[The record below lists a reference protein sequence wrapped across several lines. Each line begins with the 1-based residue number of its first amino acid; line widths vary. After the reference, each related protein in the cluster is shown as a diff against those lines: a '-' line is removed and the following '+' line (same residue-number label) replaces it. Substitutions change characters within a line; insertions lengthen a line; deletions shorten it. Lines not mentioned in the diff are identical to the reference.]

1 MKNIIVDFWGVRGSV
16 PSPGP
21 TTTRYG
27 GNTSCVSIMAGNK
40 ILILDAGTGIRNLG
54 SAIISKPDLEI
65 FVIVTHSHWDHIQG
79 FPFFIPIYQPNR
91 PVFPFFTPIYQ
102 PDRSVYMFPTL
113 HKKNVVLA
121 SLIDQMDGAHFPV
134 TPDQVPSSFN
144 FITENPLEFL
154 AEKGFQVELIPM
166 NHPGKA
172 FGYKISIE
180 DKIICYFTDNEI
192 DPPYEKSIEIEKL
205 TQKCK
210 NADIL
215 IHDAQYT
222 EDDMPLK
229 HGWGHSLIS
238 QVTEL
243 GKSADVKN
251 LVYYHHDPERT
262 DDMLDKELE
271 KAAKTLKENGS
282 TVQPYFAYEGLK
294 LAL

>member
-27 GNTSCVSIMAGNK
+27 GNTSCVSITADDK

-79 FPFFIPIYQPNR
+79 FPFFTPIYQPNR
-91 PVFPFFTPIYQ
+91 PVH
-102 PDRSVYMFPTL
+102 MFPTL

-121 SLIDQMDGAHFPV
+121 SLIDQMDGAHFPI
-134 TPDQVPSSFN
+134 TPDQVPSNFN
-144 FITENPLEFL
+144 FVTENPLEFL
-154 AEKGFQVELIPM
+154 ESNGFHLEMVPM

-172 FGYKISIE
+172 FGYKITID
-180 DKIICYFTDNEI
+180 DKVICYFTDNEI
-192 DPPYEKSIEIEKL
+192 DPPYEKSIELNEL
-205 TQKCK
+205 TNQCRS
-210 NADIL
+210 ADIL

-243 GKSADVKN
+243 GKSAEVKN

-262 DDMLDKELE
+262 DDLLDKELE

-282 TVQPYFAYEGLK
+282 SVQPYFAYEGLK
-294 LAL
+294 LTL

>member
-1 MKNIIVDFWGVRGSV
+1 MNNIHVDFWGVRGSV

-27 GNTSCVSIMAGNK
+27 GNTSCVSITADDK

-79 FPFFIPIYQPNR
+79 FPFFTPIYQPNR
-91 PVFPFFTPIYQ
+91 PVH
-102 PDRSVYMFPTL
+102 MFPTL

-121 SLIDQMDGAHFPV
+121 SLIDQMDGAHFPI
-134 TPDQVPSSFN
+134 TPDQVPSNFN
-144 FITENPLEFL
+144 FVTENPLEFL
-154 AEKGFQVELIPM
+154 ESNGFHLEMVPM

-172 FGYKISIE
+172 FGYKITID

-192 DPPYEKSIEIEKL
+192 DPPYEKSIELNEL
-205 TQKCK
+205 TNQCR

-243 GKSADVKN
+243 GKSAEVKN

-262 DDMLDKELE
+262 DDLLDKELE

-282 TVQPYFAYEGLK
+282 SVQPYFAYEGLK
-294 LAL
+294 LTL

>member
-27 GNTSCVSIMAGNK
+27 GNTSCVSITADDK

-79 FPFFIPIYQPNR
+79 FPFFTPIYQPNR
-91 PVFPFFTPIYQ
+91 PVH
-102 PDRSVYMFPTL
+102 MFPTL

-121 SLIDQMDGAHFPV
+121 SLIDQMDGAHFPI
-134 TPDQVPSSFN
+134 TPDQVPSNFN
-144 FITENPLEFL
+144 FVTENPLEFL
-154 AEKGFQVELIPM
+154 ESNGFHLEMVPM

-172 FGYKISIE
+172 FGYKITIE

-192 DPPYEKSIEIEKL
+192 DPPYAKSIELDKL
-205 TQKCK
+205 TKQCR

-215 IHDAQYT
+215 IHDAQYI
-222 EDDMPLK
+222 EADMPLK

-243 GKSADVKN
+243 GKAAEVKS
-251 LVYYHHDPERT
+251 LVYYHHDPERS
-262 DDMLDKELE
+262 DDDIDAELE
-271 KAAKTLKENGS
+271 QATKVLKKNGS
-282 TVQPYFAYEGLK
+282 SVIPYFAYEGLN
-294 LAL
+294 LTL

>member
-27 GNTSCVSIMAGNK
+27 GNTSCVSITADDK

-79 FPFFIPIYQPNR
+79 FPFFTPIYQPNR
-91 PVFPFFTPIYQ
+91 PVH
-102 PDRSVYMFPTL
+102 MFPTL

-121 SLIDQMDGAHFPV
+121 SLIDQMDGAHFPI
-134 TPDQVPSSFN
+134 TPDQVPSNFN
-144 FITENPLEFL
+144 FVTENPLEFL
-154 AEKGFQVELIPM
+154 ESNGFHLEMVPM

-172 FGYKISIE
+172 FGYKIRID
-180 DKIICYFTDNEI
+180 DKVICYFTDNEI
-192 DPPYEKSIEIEKL
+192 DPPYEKSIELNEL
-205 TQKCK
+205 TNQCR

-243 GKSADVKN
+243 GKSAEVKN

-262 DDMLDKELE
+262 DDLLDKELE

-282 TVQPYFAYEGLK
+282 SVQPYFAYEGLK
-294 LAL
+294 LTL

>member
-27 GNTSCVSIMAGNK
+27 GNTSCVSITADDK

-79 FPFFIPIYQPNR
+79 FPFFTPIYQPNR
-91 PVFPFFTPIYQ
+91 PVH
-102 PDRSVYMFPTL
+102 MFPTL

-121 SLIDQMDGAHFPV
+121 SLIDQMDGAHFPI
-134 TPDQVPSSFN
+134 TPDQVPSNFN
-144 FITENPLEFL
+144 FVTENPLEFL
-154 AEKGFQVELIPM
+154 GSNGFHLEMVPM

-172 FGYKISIE
+172 FGYKITID

-192 DPPYEKSIEIEKL
+192 DPPYEKSIELNEL
-205 TQKCK
+205 TNQCR

-243 GKSADVKN
+243 GKSAEVKN

-262 DDMLDKELE
+262 DDLLDKELE
-271 KAAKTLKENGS
+271 KAVKTLKENGS
-282 TVQPYFAYEGLK
+282 SVQPYFAYEGLK
-294 LAL
+294 LTL

>member
-27 GNTSCVSIMAGNK
+27 GNTSCVSITADDK

-79 FPFFIPIYQPNR
+79 FPFFTPIYQPNR
-91 PVFPFFTPIYQ
+91 PVH
-102 PDRSVYMFPTL
+102 MFPTL

-121 SLIDQMDGAHFPV
+121 SLIDQMDGAHFPI
-134 TPDQVPSSFN
+134 TPDQVPSNFN
-144 FITENPLEFL
+144 FVTENPLEFL
-154 AEKGFQVELIPM
+154 ESNGFHLEMVPM

-172 FGYKISIE
+172 FGYKITID

-192 DPPYEKSIEIEKL
+192 DPPYEKSIELNEL
-205 TQKCK
+205 TNQCR

-215 IHDAQYT
+215 IHDAQYI
-222 EDDMPLK
+222 EADMPLK

-243 GKSADVKN
+243 GKAAEVKN
-251 LVYYHHDPERT
+251 LVYYHHDPERS
-262 DDMLDKELE
+262 DDDIDAELE
-271 KAAKTLKENGS
+271 KVSKVLQESGS
-282 TVQPYFAYEGLK
+282 SVIPYFAHEGLR
-294 LAL
+294 LTL

>member
-27 GNTSCVSIMAGNK
+27 GNTSCVSITADDK

-54 SAIISKPDLEI
+54 SAIIGQPELEI

-79 FPFFIPIYQPNR
+79 FPFFTPIYQPNR
-91 PVFPFFTPIYQ
+91 PVH
-102 PDRSVYMFPTL
+102 MFPTL

-121 SLIDQMDGAHFPV
+121 SLIDQMDGAHFPI
-134 TPDQVPSSFN
+134 TPDQVPSNFN
-144 FITENPLEFL
+144 FVTEKPLEFL
-154 AEKGFQVELIPM
+154 ESNGFHLEMVPM

-172 FGYKISIE
+172 FGYKITID
-180 DKIICYFTDNEI
+180 DKVICYFTDNEI
-192 DPPYEKSIEIEKL
+192 DPPYEKSIELNEL
-205 TQKCK
+205 TNQCR

-243 GKSADVKN
+243 GKSAEVKN

-262 DDMLDKELE
+262 DDLLDKELE

-282 TVQPYFAYEGLK
+282 FVQPYFAYEGLK
-294 LAL
+294 LTL

>member
-27 GNTSCVSIMAGNK
+27 GNTSCVSITADDK

-79 FPFFIPIYQPNR
+79 FPFFTPIYQPNR
-91 PVFPFFTPIYQ
+91 PVH
-102 PDRSVYMFPTL
+102 MFPTL

-121 SLIDQMDGAHFPV
+121 SLIDQMDGAHFPI
-134 TPDQVPSSFN
+134 TPDQVPSNFN
-144 FITENPLEFL
+144 FVTENPLEFL
-154 AEKGFQVELIPM
+154 ESNGFHLEMVPM

-172 FGYKISIE
+172 FGYKITID
-180 DKIICYFTDNEI
+180 DKVICYFTDNEI
-192 DPPYEKSIEIEKL
+192 DPPYEKSIELNEL
-205 TQKCK
+205 TNQCR

-243 GKSADVKN
+243 GKAAEVKN
-251 LVYYHHDPERT
+251 LVYYHHDPERS
-262 DDMLDKELE
+262 DDDIDAELE
-271 KAAKTLKENGS
+271 KASKVLKEKDS
-282 TVQPYFAYEGLK
+282 SVIPYFAHEGLR
-294 LAL
+294 LTL

>member
-27 GNTSCVSIMAGNK
+27 GNTSCVSITADDK

-79 FPFFIPIYQPNR
+79 FPFFTPIYQPNR
-91 PVFPFFTPIYQ
+91 PVH
-102 PDRSVYMFPTL
+102 MFPTL

-121 SLIDQMDGAHFPV
+121 SLIDQMDGAHFPI
-134 TPDQVPSSFN
+134 TPDQVPSNFN
-144 FITENPLEFL
+144 FVTENPLEFL
-154 AEKGFQVELIPM
+154 ESNGFHLEMVPM

-172 FGYKISIE
+172 FGYKITID

-192 DPPYEKSIEIEKL
+192 DPPYEKSIELNEL
-205 TQKCK
+205 TNQCR

-243 GKSADVKN
+243 GKSAEVKN

-262 DDMLDKELE
+262 DDLLDKELE

-282 TVQPYFAYEGLK
+282 SVQPYFAYEGLK
-294 LAL
+294 LTL

>member
-1 MKNIIVDFWGVRGSV
+1 MNNIQVEFWGVRGSV

-21 TTTRYG
+21 TTIRYG
-27 GNTSCVSIMAGNK
+27 GNTSCVSITADNK

-54 SAIISKPDLEI
+54 SAIIGQPELEI

-79 FPFFIPIYQPNR
+79 FPFFTPIYQPNR
-91 PVFPFFTPIYQ
+91 PVH
-102 PDRSVYMFPTL
+102 MFPTL

-121 SLIDQMDGAHFPV
+121 SLIDQMDGAHFPI
-134 TPDQVPSSFN
+134 TPDQVPSNFN
-144 FITENPLEFL
+144 FVTENPLEFL
-154 AEKGFQVELIPM
+154 ESNGFHLEMVPM

-172 FGYKISIE
+172 FGYKITIE

-192 DPPYEKSIEIEKL
+192 DPPYEKSIELNEL
-205 TQKCK
+205 TNQCR

-243 GKSADVKN
+243 GKSAEVKN

-262 DDMLDKELE
+262 DDLLDKELE

-282 TVQPYFAYEGLK
+282 SVQPYFAYEGLK
-294 LAL
+294 LTL

>member
-27 GNTSCVSIMAGNK
+27 GNTSCVSITADDK

-79 FPFFIPIYQPNR
+79 FPFFTPIYQPNR
-91 PVFPFFTPIYQ
+91 PVH
-102 PDRSVYMFPTL
+102 MFPTL

-121 SLIDQMDGAHFPV
+121 SLIDQMDGAHFPI
-134 TPDQVPSSFN
+134 TPDQVPSNFN
-144 FITENPLEFL
+144 FVTENPLEFL
-154 AEKGFQVELIPM
+154 ESNGFHLEMVPM

-172 FGYKISIE
+172 FGYKITID

-192 DPPYEKSIEIEKL
+192 DPPYEKSIELNEL
-205 TQKCK
+205 TNQCR

-238 QVTEL
+238 QVTDL
-243 GKSADVKN
+243 GNKANVKN
-251 LVYYHHDPERT
+251 LVYFHHDPERS
-262 DDMLDKELE
+262 DDALDAELE
-271 KAAKTLKENGS
+271 KASTILQQNGS
-282 TVQPYFAYEGLK
+282 SVIPYFANEGLK
-294 LAL
+294 LIL

>member
-1 MKNIIVDFWGVRGSV
+1 M
-16 PSPGP
+16 
-21 TTTRYG
+21 
-27 GNTSCVSIMAGNK
+27 
-40 ILILDAGTGIRNLG
+40 
-54 SAIISKPDLEI
+54 
-65 FVIVTHSHWDHIQG
+65 
-79 FPFFIPIYQPNR
+79 
-91 PVFPFFTPIYQ
+91 
-102 PDRSVYMFPTL
+102 
-113 HKKNVVLA
+113 VLA

>member
-27 GNTSCVSIMAGNK
+27 GNTSCVSIMADDK

-79 FPFFIPIYQPNR
+79 FPFFTPIYQPNR
-91 PVFPFFTPIYQ
+91 PVH
-102 PDRSVYMFPTL
+102 MFPTL

-121 SLIDQMDGAHFPV
+121 SLIDQMDGAHFPI
-134 TPDQVPSSFN
+134 TPDQVPSNFN
-144 FITENPLEFL
+144 FVTENPLEFL
-154 AEKGFQVELIPM
+154 ESNGFHLEMVPM

-172 FGYKISIE
+172 FGYKITID

-192 DPPYEKSIEIEKL
+192 DPPYEKSIELNEL
-205 TQKCK
+205 TNQCR

-243 GKSADVKN
+243 GKSAEVKN

-262 DDMLDKELE
+262 DDLLDKELE

-282 TVQPYFAYEGLK
+282 SVQPYFAYEGLK
-294 LAL
+294 LTL

>member
-16 PSPGP
+16 PSPGH

-27 GNTSCVSIMAGNK
+27 GNTSCVSITADDK

-79 FPFFIPIYQPNR
+79 FPFFTPIYQPNR
-91 PVFPFFTPIYQ
+91 PVH
-102 PDRSVYMFPTL
+102 MFPTL

-121 SLIDQMDGAHFPV
+121 SLIDQMDGAHFPI
-134 TPDQVPSSFN
+134 TPDQVPSNFN
-144 FITENPLEFL
+144 FVTENPLEFL
-154 AEKGFQVELIPM
+154 ESNGFHLEMVPM

-172 FGYKISIE
+172 FGYKITID

-192 DPPYEKSIEIEKL
+192 DPPYEKSIELNEL
-205 TQKCK
+205 TNQCR

-243 GKSADVKN
+243 GKSAEVKN

-262 DDMLDKELE
+262 DDLLDKELE
-271 KAAKTLKENGS
+271 KAVKTLKENGS
-282 TVQPYFAYEGLK
+282 SVQPYFAYEGLK
-294 LAL
+294 LTL

>member
-1 MKNIIVDFWGVRGSV
+1 MKNIHVDFWGVRGSV

-21 TTTRYG
+21 TTIRYG
-27 GNTSCVSIMAGNK
+27 GNTSCVSITADDK

-79 FPFFIPIYQPNR
+79 FPFFTPIYQPNR
-91 PVFPFFTPIYQ
+91 PVH
-102 PDRSVYMFPTL
+102 MFPTL

-121 SLIDQMDGAHFPV
+121 SLIDQMDGAHFPI
-134 TPDQVPSSFN
+134 TPDQVPSNFN
-144 FITENPLEFL
+144 FVTENPLEFL
-154 AEKGFQVELIPM
+154 ESNGFHLEMVPM

-172 FGYKISIE
+172 FGYKITID

-192 DPPYEKSIEIEKL
+192 DPPYEKSIELNEL
-205 TQKCK
+205 TNQCR

-243 GKSADVKN
+243 GKSAEVKN

-262 DDMLDKELE
+262 DDLLDKELE

-282 TVQPYFAYEGLK
+282 SVQPYFAYEGLK
-294 LAL
+294 LTL